1 MTPSEIKPETF
12 RLVAQH
18 LEQLRHGVLRTAVMV
33 KTNTY
38 NGRYHFSS
46 AQLTASENALSM

>member
-1 MTPSEIKPETF
+1 
-12 RLVAQH
+12 
-18 LEQLRHGVLRTAVMV
+18 MV

-46 AQLTASENALSM
+46 AQLTASENALSMWTSYVNDKTDNEKSAQNTKPQRRN